1 MFVLKHDD
9 QIPLYTQLYRRLKDN
24 ILSGIYPANSRLP
37 SVRAL
42 AGELSVSRNTVESSY
57 LELYAEGYVYS
68 KPRSGYFVSAL
79 AQDAVLLSQAREPR
93 VAVADP
99 LLPAACGFDFHPARL
114 DPGSFPVPLWRRCF
128 LDSLRQSSC
137 ELPQYGEPQGEW
149 DLRCHIQSYL
159 ERSRGVVCE
168 PEQIVVC
175 SGLQQSLD
183 IIAHLQREQC
193 PVVAVENPGYHLPRS
208 VFGNHGFAIM
218 PIAVNGAGIDLDA
231 LAASGSTIAYVTP
244 SHQFPLGCVMP
255 VANRL
260 KLIEWAESGARLILE
275 DDYDS
280 ELRYQ
285 GKPIPSLQGL
295 HPAGNIVYLGTF
307 SKVLS
312 PALRVSYLILPH
324 SLLPGYRRH
333 FQDYFCSVS
342 QLEQRTLAEFMKQ
355 GHWDRH
361 VRRMRTLYRKK
372 HDALL
377 RAVDRHFGSKA
388 VIIGQGAGLHVVLQL
403 TGQQFGEAEL
413 IDRARRAGV
422 GLFPFSVTCANDQP
436 DCSKFLLGFGGLSTS
451 EIERGVE
458 RLFQSW
464 YR

>member
-37 SVRAL
+37 SVRVL

-57 LELYAEGYVYS
+57 LELYSEGYVYS

-79 AQDAVLLSQAREPR
+79 AQDTVLLSQSRDQR
-93 VAVADP
+93 
-99 LLPAACGFDFHPARL
+99 AAGPDRLVPPTCDFDFHPARL
-114 DPGSFPVPLWRRCF
+114 DPASFPVPLWRRCF
-128 LDSLRQSSC
+128 LDGLRQSAG
-137 ELPQYGEPQGEW
+137 ELPQYCEPQGEW
-149 DLRCHIQSYL
+149 GLRCHIQRYL

-183 IIAHLQREQC
+183 IVAHLQREQR

-208 VFGNHGFAIM
+208 VFTNHGFAVM
-218 PIAVNGAGIDLDA
+218 PIAVDAAGIDLDA

-260 KLIEWAESGARLILE
+260 KLIEWAESGAKLILE

-280 ELRYQ
+280 ELRYH

-295 HPAGNIVYLGTF
+295 HPTGNIVYLGTF

-312 PALRVSYLILPH
+312 PALRVSYLILPR

-333 FQDYFCSVS
+333 FRDYFCSVS

-355 GHWDRH
+355 GHWERH

-377 RAVDRHFGSKA
+377 RAVDCHFGSKA
-388 VIIGQGAGLHVVLQL
+388 VIVGQGAGLHVVLQL
-403 TGQQFGEAEL
+403 IGPPFGEAEL

-422 GLFPFSVTCANDQP
+422 GLFPFSVTYAKDRP
-436 DCSKFLLGFGGLSTS
+436 DSSRFLLGFGGLTAS
-451 EIERGVE
+451 ELEQGVE
-458 RLFQSW
+458 RLFKSW
-464 YR
+464 YG